1 MKILEIKGSSSISKI
16 SFNYEQNLVGISF
29 TYNPNKEYLY
39 LCDDLNAIETKLETV
54 SSIGKLINECR
65 KDGTFKNIEV

>member
-1 MKILEIKGSSSISKI
+1 MKILEIKGSSSISK
-16 SFNYEQNLVGISF
+16 ISF